1 QLIAPATA
9 KTYEISP
16 GDDYEET
23 CLKMVQPGDT
33 CYFLSGD
40 HKFDGL
46 TRVHGT
52 EKNRITL
59 TGDSDA
65 CLKGSN
71 TQDRLFQIAHDYYT
85 VKNICFDG
93 YHEDDDEYVSSAIY
107 ILGAD
112 KADYKDSNGEKA
124 SVTGTQLFDLEIK
137 NFDEECIHF
146 RYFVTQTEVSG
157 CTVQRCGKHS
167 FEAGGGGKVGEGI
180 YIGTAL
186 DQVDDNK
193 TPEPKLR
200 TVSADNVDADVTKH
214 NWIHHNT
221 FRTYG
226 NECVDIK
233 EGSTE
238 NLVEYNIC
246 ERQQDVNSA
255 CFGSRGSANTF
266 RWNKI
271 SHCVGAGFRFG
282 GDADYGADN
291 DAYGNEINDAAYGA
305 YKIMAYPQGQIC
317 GNKHSDIDEV
327 FVGGYK
333 KVFDSEAAI
342 ADCPDGS
349 TPGDIENFSTSELP
363 DDWDDQVVG
372 ATTRKD
378 VYQHFTF
385 TGTTTKYIKL
395 TTNGNTFNNWSAFNE
410 FEVCGEEVESNAL
423 FSGVRAAKKKLAQL
437 EGDSVCVEPVKL
449 AVQNAHVTDSSNSN
463 NVRSIFDLNFRT
475 WWASANTQN
484 EDPMENAKIRLR
496 FQGDQKVS
504 YVKIAFFDG
513 HLASYHMNLYK
524 RAAADTEWTGVLT
537 GQVVEAVSTFQTFTI
552 EETGVNV
559 LYIVGL
565 GNDVGDKF
573 KVSEVEVYGC

>member
-1 QLIAPATA
+1 
-9 KTYEISP
+9 
-16 GDDYEET
+16 
-23 CLKMVQPGDT
+23 DT
-33 CYFLSGD
+33 
-40 HKFDGL
+40 
-46 TRVHGT
+46 
-52 EKNRITL
+52 
-59 TGDSDA
+59 
-65 CLKGSN
+65 
-71 TQDRLFQIAHDYYT
+71 Q
-85 VKNICFDG
+85 
-93 YHEDDDEYVSSAIY
+93 
-107 ILGAD
+107 
-112 KADYKDSNGEKA
+112 
-124 SVTGTQLFDLEIK
+124 
-137 NFDEECIHF
+137 
-146 RYFVTQTEVSG
+146 
-157 CTVQRCGKHS
+157 
-167 FEAGGGGKVGEGI
+167 
-180 YIGTAL
+180 
-186 DQVDDNK
+186 

-200 TVSADNVDADVTKH
+200 SGSADNVDADVTKH

-233 EGSTE
+233 EGSRE

-246 ERQQDVNSA
+246 EHQNDANSG

-282 GDADYGADN
+282 GDGDYGVDN
-291 DAYGNEINDAAYGA
+291 NAYGNEINDAAYGA
-305 YKIMAYPQGQIC
+305 YNIMSYPQGQIC
-317 GNKHSDIDEV
+317 RNKHSDIDEM
-327 FVGGYK
+327 FVGEYK
-333 KVFDSEAAI
+333 EEFDFQAAI

-372 ATTRKD
+372 ATTTTSSSGAGDDGGGGDDDDEDDGDEDDDGEDDDDEDDDKTATGLADDTEDEILCAGVNCLPGVGVDTTEAEKIFEIGTNSMAGTSGEGECGVVASIGKVKVEHVDSIDPSTSPSDLFDGEIDTYFSVNRESTSLIMELEEEQEVDGISISFFMKDPSEDRVQTFSVSVRAGDDTEYTTVISDKTSSGEKD

-385 TGTTTKYIKL
+385 TSTTTKYIKL

-423 FSGVRAAKKKLAQL
+423 FSGVKAAKKKLAQL
-437 EGDSVCVEPVKL
+437 KGDSVCVEPVKL
-449 AVQNAHVTDSSNSN
+449 AVQNAHVTDSSDSN
-463 NVRSIFDLNFRT
+463 NVKSIFDLNFHT

-513 HLASYHMNLYK
+513 HLASYHMDLYK

-537 GQVVEAVSTFQTFTI
+537 GEVVEAVSTFQTFTI